1 MPNLAQTTMKN
12 NISILAIALI
22 FALSANNFAQFN
34 YFASASQTASLQTLS
49 GETVSLADSKGKVV
63 VLAIGASWL
72 PLSKQQI
79 ITTNKLVKKYTNR
92 DVVIYWVTT
101 DSSNAKSKNFASD
114 EKIQAFATKNKL
126 TAPILRDSDG
136 AFTLKKYGV
145 DQLPSFVV
153 LDKTGKSIG
162 EPFGGLDLDPKTE
175 SEVFMQIST
184 AIDKVL

>member
-1 MPNLAQTTMKN
+1 MKN
-12 NISILAIALI
+12 NILILAISLL
-22 FALSANNFAQFN
+22 FAFSVN
-34 YFASASQTASLQTLS
+34 ASAQRNSFAAAPQTASLQTLS
-49 GETVSLADSKGKVV
+49 GENVSLESSKGKVV

-79 ITTNKLVKKYTNR
+79 ITTNKLAKKYAGK

-101 DSSNAKSKNFASD
+101 ESSNTKSKNFASN
-114 EKIQAFATKNKL
+114 EQIQAFATKNKL

-136 AFTLKKYGV
+136 LATLKKYGV
-145 DQLPSFVV
+145 DQLPSFVI

-162 EPFGGLDLDPKTE
+162 EPFGGLDPE
-175 SEVFMQIST
+175 NEPEIFAQVSG